1 VAALEEPVP
10 ETLAPA
16 SNGLEAASFSFAGG
30 SASCGTGRQV
40 LVAMYNRRLTKKT
53 AKGGRKHPGH
63 FTKRKKYRQCSSVV
77 WLSKKSTRKL
87 YIVRLLK
94 HRRMVAPGDYINHKL
109 QPVRKG
115 SYTGLA
121 RGLAPRKTYKR
132 YFRNKTSK

>member
-1 VAALEEPVP
+1 MLGAARLFY
-10 ETLAPA
+10 LARSTQRA
-16 SNGLEAASFSFAGG
+16 ILSILRGKKAG
-30 SASCGTGRQV
+30 V
-40 LVAMYNRRLTKKT
+40 RR
-53 AKGGRKHPGH
+53 R
-63 FTKRKKYRQCSSVV
+63 KRKKYRQCSSVV